1 MHVRKRPRRGV
12 KRSMN
17 LIGVTSRTCCAQVF
31 DNPALQKAKRSIEKS
46 SGFQRREPRWIR
58 RWMVERMLNLS
69 CKDQERHNA
78 GGAVVLGTLFL
89 FSYVFLLRVPSEALP
104 AQSHQGEHSV
114 LSMEN
119 GRLVLTL
126 KRRYLSVVQRHSG
139 ADFVMGQ
146 EE

>member
-1 MHVRKRPRRGV
+1 M
-12 KRSMN
+12 
-17 LIGVTSRTCCAQVF
+17 F

-69 CKDQERHNA
+69 CKEPERHNT
-78 GGAVVLGTLFL
+78 GGAAVLGTLFL

-104 AQSHQGEHSV
+104 AQAHQGEHSV

-119 GRLVLTL
+119 GRLVLAL
-126 KRRYLSVVQRHSG
+126 KRRY
-139 ADFVMGQ
+139 FVCRA
-146 EE
+146 ES